1 MPLGHAEITSYRGA
15 IASLGESVLYR
26 KKTHSSVRGVCFGG
40 TTRICKERSDGI
52 AIAVRGCRD
61 IIISRRNRVTGGIR
75 VKLVKNKL
83 LCLRGLFWRHH
94 PDLNWGIKLLQSFA
108 LPLGYGATHLSTLIS
123 VRCSRTSM
131 SLERETR
138 YSLPALT
145 VEHCINQLRESC
157 RFADS
162 RTRGCRARRLCL
174 YATRV
179 LRCHWSERRD
189 SNSRHLPW
197 QGNALPLSHSRISFW
212 WKQ

>member
-1 MPLGHAEITSYRGA
+1 MEAPPRFELGNQAFAELCLTTWLWCHASIDAY
-15 IASLGESVLYR
+15 
-26 KKTHSSVRGVCFGG
+26 VCTLLAYF
-40 TTRICKERSDGI
+40 
-52 AIAVRGCRD
+52 V
-61 IIISRRNRVTGGIR
+61 VTGARDEIFASGSHCR
-75 VKLVKNKL
+75 AL
-83 LCLRGLFWRHH
+83 LPSTSR
-94 PDLNWGIKLLQSFA
+94 K
-108 LPLGYGATHLSTLIS
+108 LPLCGQPNSRMSRSTLIS

-145 VEHCINQLRESC
+145 VEHCFHQLRESC

-162 RTRGCRARRLCL
+162 RTRGCRARHLFL

>member
-1 MPLGHAEITSYRGA
+1 MPLPFSCLALCLVCLPSPRAKSLTGRGDW
-15 IASLGESVLYR
+15 
-26 KKTHSSVRGVCFGG
+26 
-40 TTRICKERSDGI
+40 ICKDERSEDGI
-52 AIAVRGCRD
+52 AIAVRECRD
-61 IIISRRNRVTGGIR
+61 MKISRHDRVTGGIR
-75 VKLVKNKL
+75 VTIAKNKL

-108 LPLGYGATHLSTLIS
+108 LPLGYGATRLSTPIS
-123 VRCSRTSM
+123 VRNSRTSM

-138 YSLPALT
+138 YSLPTLT
-145 VEHCINQLRESC
+145 VEHRFHQLRESC

>member
-1 MPLGHAEITSYRGA
+1 MPRYHHIEARSRHW
-15 IASLGESVLYR
+15 GESVSYR
-26 KKTHSSVRGVCFGG
+26 KKHTPRFGECVLEAPPRFELGNQAFAELCLTTWLWCHASIDAYVCTLRAYSDVTGARDEIFASGSHRRASLPSTSRKLPLCGQPNSRMSRSTPMSVR
-40 TTRICKERSDGI
+40 
-52 AIAVRGCRD
+52 
-61 IIISRRNRVTGGIR
+61 N
-75 VKLVKNKL
+75 
-83 LCLRGLFWRHH
+83 
-94 PDLNWGIKLLQSFA
+94 
-108 LPLGYGATHLSTLIS
+108 
-123 VRCSRTSM
+123 SRTSM

-138 YSLPALT
+138 YSLPALI
-145 VEHCINQLRESC
+145 VEHCFHQLRESC

-174 YATRV
+174 YAARV